1 MNTQVAEYGVNCY
14 AFVIQSD
21 VFNPL
26 RALFPTTPKLPFPL
40 FTIKTMGWESCDL
53 RKKKEEN
60 APKKKGIC
68 FFYTDYLGAGYNCT
82 TIWQTVTQ
90 AWR

>member
-53 RKKKEEN
+53 QKKKEEN
-60 APKKKGIC
+60 GKKRDP
-68 FFYTDYLGAGYNCT
+68 FFYTDYLGAGCNCT
-82 TIWQTVTQ
+82 KVW
-90 AWR
+90 